1 MNTVTPS
8 LDIDDEYECV
18 YTVNKQSYNHPPTCL
33 VEIEGKQLSMMI
45 DTGATVN
52 LIDEATYN
60 EIDQHRV
67 KQLKKTGH
75 NIYSYGSTT
84 PLPVLGMITSTIRT
98 PSATTIAHL
107 HVVKGNAG
115 NLLSYDT
122 AKLLNLLTVSVN
134 TVDEHDDL
142 RFDQQFECLFGGIGK
157 VKGRMVKLHI
167 NPAEKPKQQPHV
179 QILDI
184 YSIMDLVLNWVR
196 CRYWLC

>member
-1 MNTVTPS
+1 M
-8 LDIDDEYECV
+8 
-18 YTVNKQSYNHPPTCL
+18 
-33 VEIEGKQLSMMI
+33 EIEGKQLSMMI

-67 KQLKKTGH
+67 KQLKKTGN

-84 PLPVLGMITSTIRT
+84 PLPILGMTTSTIRT
-98 PSATTIAHL
+98 PSATTTAHL

-122 AKLLNLLTVSVN
+122 AKQLNLL

-157 VKGRMVKLHI
+157 VKRRMVKLHI
-167 NPAEKPKQQPHV
+167 DPAVKPKQQPHRRIPFCV
-179 QILDI
+179 KGCGK
-184 YSIMDLVLNWVR
+184 R
-196 CRYWLC
+196 T